1 MVTSTIDLSVIERL
15 SPENMGI
22 IQSLIQQ
29 MTGGEGLNGGLCLD
43 RPIDG
48 VPQWRAKLSQERYS
62 PRTIHMYG
70 YYAGRY
76 LEGNP
81 TPSRLDIQSYLASR
95 LDGGTSPAAV
105 ENMRKALRSLF
116 RFLFEEG
123 LWHEDPTERIRKVK
137 VPYSSRPCPTIEEI
151 RRVLDA
157 RCLRRGDTDKLRTL
171 IRLLSTTGLRLS
183 ECVGLKKGD
192 IDWAA
197 LELRVTGK
205 GDKFRIVPLFP
216 STAETMKGW
225 LERNPSPS
233 PFVFP
238 GEGRSGHASIH
249 NIEKTLRRACIR
261 TGVRPFS
268 PHGLRHFYAT
278 ESLRKGAKLEVVG
291 RILGHA
297 SIGITADIYRH
308 VKTDEMHSE
317 HMRFAPAWDSADGD

>member
-1 MVTSTIDLSVIERL
+1 MTMQTIDTIALEGL

-22 IQSLIQQ
+22 IQALIRQ
-29 MTGGEGLNGGLCLD
+29 MADGEGNGHRLE

-48 VPQWRAKLSQERYS
+48 IPQWQAKLRQERYS
-62 PRTIHMYG
+62 PRTIEMYA
-70 YYAGRY
+70 YYAERY
-76 LEGNP
+76 LEATP
-81 TPSRLDIQSYLASR
+81 TPGRLDIQSHLAAR

-116 RFLFEEG
+116 GFLCDEG
-123 LWHEDPTERIRKVK
+123 LWHEDPTSRLRKVK
-137 VPYSSRPCPTIEEI
+137 VPYSSRPCPTPDEI

-157 RCLRRGDTDKLRTL
+157 RCFRRGDTDKLRTL

-183 ECVGLKKGD
+183 ECVGLRKGD
-192 IDWAA
+192 IDWQA
-197 LELRVTGK
+197 LELRITGK
-205 GDKFRIVPLFP
+205 GDKFRIVPLLP
-216 STAETMKGW
+216 STADTLKGW
-225 LERNPSPS
+225 LERHPSPS
-233 PFVFP
+233 PYVFP
-238 GEGRSGHASIH
+238 GEGKSGHASIH

-261 TGVRPFS
+261 AGVRPFS

-308 VKTDEMHSE
+308 VKTDEMHQE
-317 HMRFAPAWDSADGD
+317 HMRFAPAWDGADGD